1 MPSCAM
7 RRAFFQVVGPF
18 SEKILEE
25 FFAAFSRDFI
35 PKSSESIVPNPS
47 VAFLV
52 EAMPQNEIG

>member
-25 FFAAFSRDFI
+25 FLAAFTRDCI
-35 PKSSESIVPNPS
+35 PKGSESVVSNPS

-52 EAMPQNEIG
+52 EAMSQNEIG

>member
-1 MPSCAM
+1 M

-25 FFAAFSRDFI
+25 FLAAFTRDCI
-35 PKSSESIVPNPS
+35 PKGSESVVSNPS

-52 EAMPQNEIG
+52 EAMSQNEIG